1 MSTAPEIE
9 AELDLAIAGMD
20 SEIAETRAKSILSQL
35 PGVLSAHLHEMG
47 ALIKY
52 RPARITKDT
61 ICEHLR
67 KAGLEPTVFQ
77 DSASGATGTV
87 AY

>member
-1 MSTAPEIE
+1 MSTEPE
-9 AELDLAIAGMD
+9 AELDLAIAYMD
-20 SEIAETRAKSILSQL
+20 SAATEEKARTILSKL

-52 RPARITKDT
+52 RPGRITKDT
-61 ICEHLR
+61 ICDHLR
-67 KAGLEPTVFQ
+67 KAGLEPTIFQ
-77 DSASGATGTV
+77 DSASGTTGTV

>member
-1 MSTAPEIE
+1 MSTAPEPE
-9 AELDLAIAGMD
+9 AELDLAIAHMD
-20 SEIAETRAKSILSQL
+20 TEATETKAKAILSNL

-52 RPARITKDT
+52 RPQRITKDT
-61 ICEHLR
+61 ICDHLR
-67 KAGLEPTVFQ
+67 KAGLDPTVFQ

>member
-1 MSTAPEIE
+1 MSTPPDIE
-9 AELDLAIAGMD
+9 AELDLAIANMD
-20 SEIAETRAKSILSQL
+20 SEATEAQAKIILGKLS
-35 PGVLSAHLHEMG
+35 GVVSAHLHERG

-52 RPARITKDT
+52 QPQKINKDT

-67 KAGLEPTVFQ
+67 KAGLEPTIFQ

>member
-1 MSTAPEIE
+1 MSTAPEPE
-9 AELDLAIAGMD
+9 AELDLAIAYMD
-20 SEIAETRAKSILSQL
+20 SAATESQARSILSKL

-52 RPARITKDT
+52 RPGRITKDT

-67 KAGLEPTVFQ
+67 KAGLEPTIFQ
-77 DSASGATGTV
+77 DSASGTTGTV

>member
-1 MSTAPEIE
+1 MSTAPEPE

-20 SEIAETRAKSILSQL
+20 SEITENRAKSVLSQL

-52 RPARITKDT
+52 RPGRITKTT